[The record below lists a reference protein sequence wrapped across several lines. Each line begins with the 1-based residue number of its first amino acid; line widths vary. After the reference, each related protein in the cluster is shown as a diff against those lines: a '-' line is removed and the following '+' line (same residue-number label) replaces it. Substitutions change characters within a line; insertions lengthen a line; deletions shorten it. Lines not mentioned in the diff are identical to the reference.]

1 MILIQLYIFIS
12 LPQSPVARAYKIL
25 YNGAT
30 MTKLP
35 PPKPPEMPTRKRLL
49 FRASSLD
56 DLRAFP
62 ALARQT
68 AGFELNNVEEGR
80 EPADW
85 KHMPTIGA
93 GAIELRIWD
102 EGGTFRVIYVAKF
115 ESAIYVLHCFQK
127 KTQRTSKA
135 DIDLAAARYKD
146 LVKELKHGK

>member
-1 MILIQLYIFIS
+1 MKKQ
-12 LPQSPVARAYKIL
+12 PHQ
-25 YNGAT
+25 
-30 MTKLP
+30 
-35 PPKPPEMPTRKRLL
+35 PKPPARKPLL

-62 ALARQT
+62 AVARQT
-68 AGFELNNVEEGR
+68 AGFELNHVEEGR

-85 KHMPTIGA
+85 KPMPTIGA

-102 EGGTFRVIYVAKF
+102 DAGTFRVIYVAKF

-135 DIDLAAARYKD
+135 DIELAAARYKD